1 METFYQLLIFFLII
15 NIGVAM
21 LRVIRGPTRADRLM
35 TAQLF
40 GTTGVAILLLLAE
53 LLAMPALRDVALL
66 FVLLAT
72 VLIIAFVRTTPPET
86 SGEDA
91 V

>member
-1 METFYQLLIFFLII
+1 METFYQLLILFLIV
-15 NIGVAM
+15 NIIVAM
-21 LRVIRGPTRADRLM
+21 VRIIRGPTRADRLM

-40 GTTGVAILLLLAE
+40 GTTGVAILLLLGE

-72 VLIIAFVRTTPPET
+72 VLIIAFVRTAPPET
-86 SGEDA
+86 EGKDLP
-91 V
+91 